1 MNIARIAQA
10 MACRFL
16 CSIAVAMNEP
26 TPGSVTVVLPTL
38 MASEA
43 TTKNH
48 PPDMDII
55 MFQIKGGMPNGTS
68 RRQNRSHGLS
78 WKLRA
83 ASTIS
88 SGMLRRE

>member
-1 MNIARIAQA
+1 
-10 MACRFL
+10 
-16 CSIAVAMNEP
+16 
-26 TPGSVTVVLPTL
+26 
-38 MASEA
+38 MASET
-43 TTKNH
+43 TTKNQ

-55 MFQIKGGMPNGTS
+55 MFQMSAGMPNGTS

-88 SGMLRRE
+88 SGMLRSEW